1 MKHVLVLG
9 GHPIEYELTRK
20 RVKNINIRVR
30 ADGTVGVSAPHR
42 VTDQEVE
49 TILVS
54 RGDFIL
60 GALEKFSALAQQG
73 SREPAYDQ
81 GEAVCLLGRK
91 YPIRLQEGKKN
102 RAELAGDEILLQLR
116 NPSSGELRK
125 KTMEDFY
132 KAQCLAVTTELCRG
146 IHPHLEPLGV
156 PFPEIKVRSMTSR
169 WGSCKPSDKRVTFAW
184 QLVKA
189 PVECVE
195 YVVWH
200 ELIHFLHLNHSPA
213 FYGCLEQFVPDWK
226 ARRQRLNSGPWP

>member
-9 GHPIEYELTRK
+9 GRPIEYELTRK

-73 SREPAYDQ
+73 SGEPAYDQ
-81 GEAVCLLGRK
+81 GEVVYFLGWK

-132 KAQCLAVTTELCRG
+132 KEQCLAATTELCRR
-146 IHPHLEPLGV
+146 IHPYLEPLGV
-156 PFPEIKVRSMTSR
+156 PFPEIKVRSMISR
-169 WGSCKPSDKRVTFAW
+169 WGSCKPSDERVTFAW

-200 ELIHFLHLNHSPA
+200 ELVHFLHMDHSPA

-226 ARRQRLNSGPWP
+226 ARRKRLNSGPWP

>member
-9 GHPIEYELTRK
+9 GRSVEYTLTRK
-20 RVKNINIRVR
+20 SVKNINIRVR
-30 ADGTVGVSAPHR
+30 ADGTVGVSAPYR

-60 GALEKFSALAQQG
+60 NALEKFAAQTRQG
-73 SREPAYDQ
+73 GGEPTYDQ
-81 GEAVCLLGRK
+81 GELVCLLGGR
-91 YPIRLQEGKKN
+91 YPIRLREGKKN
-102 RAELAGDEILLQLR
+102 QAELAGDEILLQLR

-156 PFPEIKVRSMTSR
+156 PFPEIKVRSMISR

-200 ELIHFLHLNHSPA
+200 ELVHFLHMDHSPA

-226 ARRQRLNSGPWP
+226 ARRKRLNSGAWP

>member
-1 MKHVLVLG
+1 MKHVLVLEG
-9 GHPIEYELTRK
+9 RSVEYTLTRK
-20 RVKNINIRVR
+20 SVKNINIRVR
-30 ADGTVGVSAPHR
+30 ADGMVGVSAPHR

-73 SREPAYDQ
+73 SREPIYDQ
-81 GEAVCLLGRK
+81 GEAVWLLGRK
-91 YPIRLQEGKKN
+91 YSIRLQEGKKN

-132 KAQCLAVTTELCRG
+132 KVQCLAVTTELCRG
-146 IHPHLEPLGV
+146 IHPRLEPLGV
-156 PFPEIKVRSMTSR
+156 PFPEIRVRSMTSR

-200 ELIHFLHLNHSPA
+200 ELIHFLHLNHSSA